1 MDAGLPMKGLF
12 TALTCSIAQD
22 GSIVTDPTSDQQ
34 EEVTMNRNTSLC
46 HLILLIGILLFQG
59 CAVLSFVTNR
69 EGDLLSSHTVGSFTS
84 QQVCLPP
91 TLPQSSHTHTH

>member
-34 EEVTMNRNTSLC
+34 EEVAE
-46 HLILLIGILLFQG
+46 ILLSVTLF
-59 CAVLSFVTNR
+59 S
-69 EGDLLSSHTVGSFTS
+69 
-84 QQVCLPP
+84 
-91 TLPQSSHTHTH
+91 